1 MSKTLTKVAII
12 AGAVALVATGV
23 GAVVGATA
31 AAAAGSAGIGAVS
44 LTSLAT
50 YASIAATVA
59 SVGAQVTAK
68 KPAAK
73 GSVNSVTIDT
83 DALAPY
89 LMGRTYYGGVLRH
102 DVGYGATLNKV
113 KNPYRGMVIVY
124 SVAGPVEGLEGQY
137 LDYQQIPFSGSAAAG
152 YYSGFLY
159 RDFRLGNSPDTAL
172 APFWSGMPNWGAAY
186 KLSGKAAILWNLKF
200 DKKAKRFASG
210 VPIQGAVWKGVK
222 CYDPRK
228 DSTYPGGAGAHRIDS
243 PATWQWSECPGLH
256 ALKYALGSYQN
267 GKKVFGVGLPPPGIM
282 IEHFV
287 QLANVCDANGWK
299 VGGVIFEPGDR
310 WANMK
315 DILQAGGAEPL
326 FIGGK
331 LGLKI
336 NAPRVSL
343 DVLTEADL
351 ADGDAEITAMQSW
364 RDRRNGIIPKFRS
377 EANKWD
383 YVASDLVQVAA
394 FVAEDGEEKN
404 EERQY
409 NLVQQGDQSAQL
421 AGYDLYNGRE
431 RFPLKIPCKPRL
443 RKYGPGDMLTLE
455 LPEHDLDGVD
465 AVIVDREI
473 DPATMVVTLTFMEE
487 TPGKHAAALAL
498 TGTAPPPPNLIDPSE
513 RDDVVSGIDEA
524 EFIQPAT
531 NITVT
536 PSPSSAAIAWRNP
549 TTANFAYSRPYRGE
563 TAVFADATP
572 LTGPIVGGLG
582 QVQEITDTGGGAHYW
597 WVVAYDQDGSA
608 SDPVGP
614 AFGVIPYDAGEN
626 RLSSPD
632 DFTTWT
638 LDGAGSGAGAAIPI
652 ITANV
657 AAAPDGTATADR
669 MQFTRGAGFSRAQ
682 FGFASTAGKS
692 YRFSVW
698 MRATSSAGAG
708 PALRMEGVDGGT
720 TALTTSWKRYSLT
733 VAASGASTSAEII
746 LWSSISGA
754 PATVDVRVAH
764 AQVQE
769 IV

>member
-1 MSKTLTKVAII
+1 MSKTLTKVALI

-59 SVGAQVTAK
+59 SIGAQVTAK

-89 LMGRTYYGGVLRH
+89 LIGRTYYGGVLRH

-113 KNPYRGMVIVY
+113 KNPYRGMVMVY
-124 SVAGPVEGLEGQY
+124 SVAGPVGGLEGVY
-137 LDYQQIPFSGSAAAG
+137 LDYQLIPFAGTAATG

-159 RDFRLGNSPDTAL
+159 RDFRLGLTPDTAL
-172 APFWSGMPNWGAAY
+172 TPNWAGMPRWGSAY
-186 KLSGKAAILWNLKF
+186 GLSGKAAILWNLKF

-228 DSTYPGGAGAHRIDS
+228 DGSRPGGIGAHRLDN
-243 PATWQWSECPGLH
+243 PATWEWSECPGLNG
-256 ALKYALGSYQN
+256 LKYALGSYQN
-267 GKKVFGVGLPPPGIM
+267 GKQVFGIGLPEIGIM
-282 IEHFV
+282 VDHFV

-310 WANMK
+310 WANLK

-351 ADGDAEITAMQSW
+351 ADDDAEITAMQSW

-394 FVAEDGEEKN
+394 FVSEDGEEKN

-409 NLVQQGDQSAQL
+409 NLVQQATQAAQL

-431 RFPLKIPCKPRL
+431 RFPLKIPCKPRM
-443 RKYGPGDMLTLE
+443 RKYGPGDMLTLQ
-455 LPEHDLDGVD
+455 LPEHDLDDVD

-487 TPGKHAAALAL
+487 TPGKHAAVLAL
-498 TGTAPPPPNLIDPSE
+498 TGTAPPPPTLVAPSE
-513 RDDVVSGIDEA
+513 RDDVVTGIDDA
-524 EFIQPAT
+524 TYITPAT
-531 NITVT
+531 ELTVT
-536 PSPSSAAIAWRNP
+536 PATGSAAVAWRNP
-549 TTANFAYSRPYRGE
+549 ASSTFGYGYVYRG
-563 TAVFADATP
+563 TTNVFSAATQIA
-572 LTGPIVGGLG
+572 GPIVGGLG
-582 QVQEITDTGGGAHYW
+582 QVQQVTD
-597 WVVAYDQDGSA
+597 
-608 SDPVGP
+608 
-614 AFGVIPYDAGEN
+614 
-626 RLSSPD
+626 
-632 DFTTWT
+632 
-638 LDGAGSGAGAAIPI
+638 
-652 ITANV
+652 
-657 AAAPDGTATADR
+657 
-669 MQFTRGAGFSRAQ
+669 
-682 FGFASTAGKS
+682 
-692 YRFSVW
+692 
-698 MRATSSAGAG
+698 
-708 PALRMEGVDGGT
+708 
-720 TALTTSWKRYSLT
+720 T
-733 VAASGASTSAEII
+733 VAAGTHYYWVRAFDNDGT
-746 LWSSISGA
+746 
-754 PATVDVRVAH
+754 PADPTGPVPGVVT
-764 AQVQE
+764 
-769 IV
+769 